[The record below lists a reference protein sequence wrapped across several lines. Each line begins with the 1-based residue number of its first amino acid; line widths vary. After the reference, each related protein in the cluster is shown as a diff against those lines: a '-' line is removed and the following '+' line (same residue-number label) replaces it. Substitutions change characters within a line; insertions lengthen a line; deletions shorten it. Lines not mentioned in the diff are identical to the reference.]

1 MPKTPGMKAYVARKK
16 AEAEAAMTPEK
27 FNALI
32 NRLLP
37 PGTYYNTGRRR
48 RFVPQPIRSL
58 PSFAAGGAMNF
69 GFNEQE
75 IAGFGVDPISPAPS
89 SPMAT
94 APPSAPPPPKAT
106 IPVAEI
112 PAIPATTSPPAAPV
126 VTPTAAAP
134 APISVGQAALW
145 GATQPQA
152 AAAAPQPAPIVPSA
166 PTSGTNLG

>member
-126 VTPTAAAP
+126 VTPTAPP
-134 APISVGQAALW
+134 APISVGQAAL
-145 GATQPQA
+145 
-152 AAAAPQPAPIVPSA
+152 
-166 PTSGTNLG
+166 